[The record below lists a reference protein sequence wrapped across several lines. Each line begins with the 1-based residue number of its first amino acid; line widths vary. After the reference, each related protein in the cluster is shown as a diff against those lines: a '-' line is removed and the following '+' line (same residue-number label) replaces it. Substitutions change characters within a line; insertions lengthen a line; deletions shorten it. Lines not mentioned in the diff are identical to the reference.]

1 MRPYEESHPWIA
13 FDARAINEVHPRLWM
28 LLGEARSKC
37 EHLAG
42 APLKPEIA
50 ERFYRVTLIKGAQ
63 ATTAIEGNTLSEEQ
77 VAGILDGSFEAP
89 PSRKY
94 QEIEVRNVL
103 DALTKIGAQVQ
114 RGEYP
119 KLTRDLL
126 CDFNRQVLV
135 GLEDELDDTTV
146 PGELR
151 NHSVVVGRY
160 RGAPAED
167 CEYLLDRL
175 GDWLE
180 GPDFKAPD
188 RDIDFSLMLVRA
200 VLAHLYIAWI
210 HPFGDGNGRT
220 ARLVEFV
227 ILARSGKVPLP
238 AAHLLSNHYNLT
250 RDRYYRELDKA
261 SKSGGD
267 ITSFIAYAIE
277 GFVDGI
283 RSQIEEV
290 RTQQLS
296 VAWINFVHEVMSRFP
311 TGKAGDRQRELVLA
325 LPFDR
330 AVPRLELTS
339 LTPRLA
345 RQYAQAGP
353 RTLSRDLNRIES
365 AGLITRVGRF
375 TYRSSIDQMAAFLP
389 AIAPPDN
396 EDHSAGE

>member
-13 FDARAINEVHPRLWM
+13 FDARALNEVHPRLWM

-89 PSRKY
+89 PSRRY

-103 DALTKIGAQVQ
+103 DALTKIGGQVQ

-119 KLTRDLL
+119 KLTRELL
-126 CDFNRQVLV
+126 CDFNRQVLL
-135 GLEDELDDTTV
+135 GLEDQMDDSTV
-146 PGELR
+146 PGEVR

-160 RGAPAED
+160 RGAPSED

-188 RDIDFSLMLVRA
+188 RDIDFALMLVRA

-220 ARLVEFV
+220 ARLVEFL

-267 ITSFIAYAIE
+267 ITGFITYAIE

-283 RSQIEEV
+283 RSQIDEV
-290 RTQQLS
+290 RVHQLS
-296 VAWINFVHEVMSRFP
+296 VAWVNFVHEVMSRFP
-311 TGKAGDRQRELVLA
+311 TGKASDRQRELVLA
-325 LPFDR
+325 MPSDR
-330 AVPRLELTS
+330 ALPRSELTA
-339 LTPRLA
+339 LTPSLA
-345 RQYAQAGP
+345 HHYAQAGP
-353 RTLSRDLNRIES
+353 RTLSRDLNRIEA
-365 AGLITRVGRF
+365 AGLITRVGRS